1 MAGLHYLE
9 VSGAVRHEKYSDTGT
24 TTVPKFTVRWL
35 PVNDEIAFHA
45 TYGKSFTAPTLF
57 ELFGPGGLGYT
68 NPLALTSISGGVID
82 GQALTQSGANP
93 NLVPS
98 TAESYTAG
106 IVYSPKAIKGLQFS
120 ADYIHIRQSNLV
132 STIGNENI
140 LQSVELLGTASPY
153 AQFVHI
159 GGFHGTP
166 ITAAGQVSGN
176 AIDNVYVTNTLVSIS
191 FQKFAA
197 YNFQAKYG
205 FDVNNVGRFDVGAA
219 ALWWRRYTVKFLP
232 DSDPY
237 ETAGK
242 VTTTNGTLPRWNGN
256 LGVDWKRG
264 SWSASSNLQ
273 YFPAVTDDNDGS
285 RIPPVSLIDLG
296 VAYTFSSTNRYLS
309 GLKVTLGANN
319 VFNKFAPLDPATFT
333 DANADIAT
341 YGAIGR
347 LIYLKAQYKF

>member
-1 MAGLHYLE
+1 MS
-9 VSGAVRHEKYSDTGT
+9 VKSSGTGS
-24 TTVPKFTVRWL
+24 
-35 PVNDEIAFHA
+35 I
-45 TYGKSFTAPTLF
+45 
-57 ELFGPGGLGYT
+57 
-68 NPLALTSISGGVID
+68 TSISG
-82 GQALTQSGANP
+82 SGF
-93 NLVPS
+93 
-98 TAESYTAG
+98 G
-106 IVYSPKAIKGLQFS
+106 
-120 ADYIHIRQSNLV
+120 
-132 STIGNENI
+132 
-140 LQSVELLGTASPY
+140 
-153 AQFVHI
+153 
-159 GGFHGTP
+159 
-166 ITAAGQVSGN
+166 
-176 AIDNVYVTNTLVSIS
+176 
-191 FQKFAA
+191 
-197 YNFQAKYG
+197 
-205 FDVNNVGRFDVGAA
+205 FDVGAA